1 MASAQREAE
10 QLDSLFQALLRAGDD
25 PQRLATEIEEH
36 QPSEEL
42 LVALLR
48 RPASPRLLR
57 HLAET
62 EPWRRQPRVLAAV
75 TLNSR
80 VERPLALRLLPAL
93 GWRDLA
99 SVAAGP
105 WVHSALR
112 QRAEALLVDGLR
124 DLRLGERIALA
135 RLATP
140 PVLSAL
146 LLDADAKVVRAAL
159 LNPRLRESALEVAIG
174 RDLAPRALFEET
186 VASSRWRDVY
196 SVRLALI
203 LQPRTPLSLALA
215 QVSALVKRDLRRV
228 LAKDELSPLVHAVAQ
243 RLIEPPD
250 SAEGRGDLGHPDS
263 DPDP

>member
-36 QPSEEL
+36 QPSENL
-42 LVALLR
+42 LIALLR
-48 RPASPRLLR
+48 RPASPKLLR

-62 EPWRRQPRVLAAV
+62 EPWLRQPRVLAAV

-93 GWRDLA
+93 GWHDLA
-99 SVAAGP
+99 LVAAGP
-105 WVHSALR
+105 WVQSAVR
-112 QRAEALLVDGLR
+112 QRAEALLLDGLR

-140 PVLSAL
+140 RVLASL

-159 LNPRLRESALEVAIG
+159 LNPRLRESDLGVAIG
-174 RDLAPRALFEET
+174 RDLAPRVLFEEA
-186 VASSRWRDVY
+186 VASHRWQDVY
-196 SVRLALI
+196 SIRLALV
-203 LQPRTPLSLALA
+203 LQPRVPLSLVLALI
-215 QVSALVKRDLRRV
+215 SGLVKRDLRRV
-228 LAKDELSPLVHAVAQ
+228 LAKDELAPLVHAVAQ
-243 RLIEPPD
+243 RLLEP
-250 SAEGRGDLGHPDS
+250 DLGKS
-263 DPDP
+263 GGDPGR